1 MIWKRNRHRHRSK
14 QDPVEIATKLA
25 DLDMLQWSAALGE
38 IDLYYLDESGFCL
51 WMPVEYSYFF
61 RGEQK
66 RLKQTKRKGKF
77 KNLDIFSIPET

>member
-1 MIWKRNRHRHRSK
+1 EK
-14 QDPVEIATKLA
+14 ATKLA

-38 IDLYYLDESGFCL
+38 IDLYYLFDESGCCL

-66 RLKQTKRKGKF
+66 RL
-77 KNLDIFSIPET
+77 E